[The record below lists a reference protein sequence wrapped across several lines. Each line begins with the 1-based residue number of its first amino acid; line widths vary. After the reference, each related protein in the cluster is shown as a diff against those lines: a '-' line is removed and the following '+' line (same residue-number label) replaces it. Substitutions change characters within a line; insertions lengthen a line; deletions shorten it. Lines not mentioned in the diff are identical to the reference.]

1 MNRKIYKIHVFITMM
16 HIRGCIEKFLAYY
29 RTKQNFNV
37 KIFYYST
44 YSPLNWI
51 HLLQRTCNVSR
62 PFKKMFLL
70 ALQTRP
76 PQLLLPPRWKKIYD
90 LLNFFSVEERD
101 DSRTEPNLVNKG
113 GVLVIQTLNHEFF
126 AWQHEICVQGRCPA
140 KTKHLWIAFRV
151 FSL

>member
-1 MNRKIYKIHVFITMM
+1 MSKYFITQ
-16 HIRGCIEKFLAYY
+16 HILLLIGYI
-29 RTKQNFNV
+29 
-37 KIFYYST
+37 YYSEPAT
-44 YSPLNWI
+44 SLD
-51 HLLQRTCNVSR
+51 LS
-62 PFKKMFLL
+62 KKMFLL